1 MEGDGMVFDSS
12 KMTSVLLKNEKLPC
26 SSEVLDSIWIPS
38 SSPSFHVS
46 GSTSIVNFEDIRGE
60 NSPDRPFFDKED
72 NGSENYD
79 GCFRQ
84 PEKKRRL
91 LPDQVRFL
99 EKSFEVEN
107 KLEPERK
114 IQLAKEIGLQPR
126 QVAIWYQNRRA
137 RYKTKQLEKDYNSLK
152 ATYDKLKAD
161 HDSLF
166 KENEEL
172 KNEVHLLKEKLLQRE
187 RGKPKSEPC
196 DTRSPLQAGSEPNK
210 PLHSSVSPNASNIPM
225 VIYKQEDAT
234 SAKSD
239 VFDSDSPHYTDGIPS
254 SFLEPSDSSHIF
266 DSDFSQ
272 DEEDNL
278 SRTLMPPPCFVKL
291 EDDECYGD
299 LQLNSCNLG
308 FPVEDQTTWL
318 WSLVE

>member
-1 MEGDGMVFDSS
+1 MVYDSS

-26 SSEVLDSIWIPS
+26 SSDVLDSLWIPS

-46 GSTSIVNFEDIRGE
+46 GSTSIVNFEDVRGE
-60 NSPDRPFFDKED
+60 NTIDRPFVDKEE
-72 NGSENYD
+72 NGSEDYD

-161 HDSLF
+161 HDCLF
-166 KENEEL
+166 KENEKL
-172 KNEVHLLKEKLLQRE
+172 KNEVHLLKEKLLMRE
-187 RGKPKSEPC
+187 KGKPKSEPC
-196 DTRSPLQAGSEPNK
+196 DPTSPLQAGLEPKK
-210 PLHSSVSPNASNIPM
+210 PLPSCVSPNASNIPM
-225 VIYKQEDAT
+225 VVCKQEDAT

-239 VFDSDSPHYTDGIPS
+239 VFDSDSPHYTDGIHS
-254 SFLEPSDSSHIF
+254 SFFAPSDSSHIF

-272 DEEDNL
+272 DEDDNL
-278 SRTLMPPPCFVKL
+278 SRSLMPPPSFPKL
-291 EDDECYGD
+291 EDECYGD

-308 FPVEDQTTWL
+308 FPVEDQATWL
-318 WSLVE
+318 WPLIE

>member
-1 MEGDGMVFDSS
+1 MESGGMVFDSF
-12 KMTSVLLKNEKLPC
+12 KLTSLSLKNEKLP
-26 SSEVLDSIWIPS
+26 SSSDVLDSLWIAG
-38 SSPSFHVS
+38 SSPSFH

-60 NSPDRPFFDKED
+60 NSTDGPFFDKEE
-72 NGSENYD
+72 NGSEDCD

-91 LPDQVRFL
+91 SPDQVQFL

-152 ATYDKLKAD
+152 ETYDKLKAD

-172 KNEVHLLKEKLLQRE
+172 RNEVHSLKEKLQERE
-187 RGKPKSEPC
+187 KGKPKSEPC
-196 DTRSPLQAGSEPNK
+196 DTTSPLEAGSEPNK
-210 PLHSSVSPNASNIPM
+210 PLPSSVSPNASNIPM
-225 VIYKQEDAT
+225 VIYKQDDAT

-239 VFDSDSPHYTDGIPS
+239 VFDSDSPHYADGIHS
-254 SFLEPSDSSHIF
+254 SFIEPSDSSHIF
-266 DSDFSQ
+266 GSDFSQ

-278 SRTLMPPPCFVKL
+278 SRNLMPPPSFVKL
-291 EDDECYGD
+291 EDDESYGD
-299 LQLNSCNLG
+299 LQMNSCNLG

-318 WSLVE
+318 WPLIE